1 MVLGLP
7 CHYPAL
13 ARCHASKSDASS
25 QVKTRELGRQLRDLQ
40 QPIIFVKQ
48 RTTEISDDV
57 CLQRA

>member
-25 QVKTRELGRQLRDLQ
+25 QAKTRELGRPLRDLQ
-40 QPIIFVKQ
+40 QPIIFVK
-48 RTTEISDDV
+48 
-57 CLQRA
+57 